1 MQQAVTE
8 HLPDYHPLFLP
19 ARGIGTNERNS
30 GRLTFHLLLQLC
42 SQPRYPESQKTSG
55 QSKHDRSHHQ
65 RTDSSPLLSLSVYLF
80 LFSSSSPY
88 LISSD
93 TSCVPRLSS
102 SLSSLWKSGSLS
114 LSRLL
119 ALFCCPP
126 HLCGQLPP
134 SRSPS
139 PQCRLEWGAPCP
151 ALKQQPE

>member
-42 SQPRYPESQKTSG
+42 SQPRYPESQKASG

-65 RTDSSPLLSLSVYLF
+65 RTESSPLLSLSVYLF

-114 LSRLL
+114 LPFARSLL
-119 ALFCCPP
+119 LSTSLVRSA
-126 HLCGQLPP
+126 P
-134 SRSPS
+134 SFTFAQSSVSAGVGSPLS
-139 PQCRLEWGAPCP
+139 S
-151 ALKQQPE
+151 LKTAA